1 MRGLVRSQFLQDRAA
16 WAAMRTITAP
26 TLVLWGD
33 EDRLVAADLAPFVAA
48 AIPDAR
54 LLVLDH
60 VGHVAMMEDPQTDGA
75 RRPRAARGRRGR
87 TPSPAAGRR

>member
-1 MRGLVRSQFLQDRAA
+1 
-16 WAAMRTITAP
+16 MRTISAP

-33 EDRLVAADLAPFVAA
+33 EDKLVAADLAPFVAG

-60 VGHVAMMEDPQTDGA
+60 VGHVAMMEDPQT
-75 RRPRAARGRRGR
+75 AARATLALIEDCR
-87 TPSPAAGRR
+87 PAARDVDQPADVGER